1 MGEGEMGGIFLGNLT
16 VEQIE
21 WRLGIHLSEEHRKE
35 LADNRQEKV
44 NNTPIE
50 PGKWRCF
57 DWPFMMMTHDMETA
71 SKFRDILMRYDMSQ
85 CHETFQIGWEAAS

>member
-16 VEQIE
+16 VDQLER
-21 WRLGIHLSEEHRKE
+21 RLGIKLSEEHRKE

-50 PGKWRCF
+50 PGKWHCF
-57 DWPFMMMTHDMETA
+57 DAPFMMMTHDMETA
-71 SKFRDILMRYDMSQ
+71 AKFCDILMRYDMSQ
-85 CHETFQIGWEAAS
+85 CHEAFQIGWEAAP

>member
-16 VEQIE
+16 VDQLER
-21 WRLGIHLSEEHRKE
+21 RLGIKLSEEHRKE

-50 PGKWRCF
+50 PVKWHCF
-57 DWPFMMMTHDMETA
+57 DCPFMMMTHDMETA
-71 SKFRDILMRYDMSQ
+71 SKFRDILLNYPMED
-85 CHETFQIGWEAAS
+85 CHEAFQIGWEAAE